1 MSIEGNISREIGEL
15 KDRINEFD
23 RRIEEATN
31 KINRSLAERDKIHGK
46 MRDIREKVKLLKDER
61 GKLIDENR
69 VLRRDVRDLRQ
80 KLLNYIIE
88 KRQLKGELKNLR
100 LSMDVNRIKKR
111 LDEIDLYLASH
122 RVSREEERKLFEE
135 ASKLETMLVDYEK
148 ALKIHLSLNELSPQM
163 EQIRN
168 ELEEKRKRLEETS
181 ARINQISM
189 EMEMLNNTYDHLKSE
204 ADKHHSDYL
213 DARNERDRLEAER
226 ILAASRIYELYRL
239 LRGKREEILKKRISE
254 VKAKKKKE
262 AIEKLEK
269 GEKLEFEEM
278 KILLEDE
285 ALWQA
290 NGGTAQS

>member
-1 MSIEGNISREIGEL
+1 MSIEEEISREIGEL
-15 KDRINEFD
+15 KERINEYD
-23 RRIEEATN
+23 RRIEETTN
-31 KINRSLAERDKIHGK
+31 RINKSLAERDKLHAR
-46 MRDIREKVKLLKDER
+46 MREIKEKVKLLKEEKSR
-61 GKLIDENR
+61 LIEENR
-69 VLRRDVRDLRQ
+69 LLRRDVRELRQ

-88 KRQLKGELKNLR
+88 KKQLKGELKNLR

-135 ASKLETMLVDYEK
+135 ASRLEAMLVDYEK

-163 EQIRN
+163 EQVRD
-168 ELEEKRKRLEETS
+168 ELEEKRKRLEES
-181 ARINQISM
+181 SSRINQISA
-189 EMEMLNNTYDHLKSE
+189 ELEMLNNTYDNLKNE
-204 ADKHHSDYL
+204 ADRHHSEYL
-213 DARNERDRLEAER
+213 EVRNERDRLEAER

-239 LRGKREEILKKRISE
+239 LRGKREEILKRRISE

-262 AIEKLEK
+262 AIEKLER

-285 ALWQA
+285 TLWQSS
-290 NGGTAQS
+290 GGASSS